1 MRKQLSPPKGDFIS
15 SCNLWRSINPA
26 PGVTA
31 FAHAKLGGS
40 GCCAD
45 QTAQEIFNTVKESF
59 MWCAETWLAL
69 SWFASIHERTLRDT
83 SLKVCMHWWRWSL
96 LDDEKTFHHQQLIIH
111 EDVAH
116 LLEWSTCLSMFA
128 PTTRNGST
136 AIQINFIIDENIFIN
151 TKKYLVTQKIIY
163 DTTWSCCN
171 SNMSMLGGD
180 RGSWFWTLASKK
192 DPLYI

>member
-45 QTAQEIFNTVKESF
+45 QTAQEIFNTVKKSF

-83 SLKVCMHWWRWSL
+83 SLKVWVVYCRRWL
-96 LDDEKTFHHQQLIIH
+96 LDDENFFSSSTMSSSMKT
-111 EDVAH
+111 
-116 LLEWSTCLSMFA
+116 SPTCS
-128 PTTRNGST
+128 NGLRACPCSHRPL
-136 AIQINFIIDENIFIN
+136 AMARLWNQNIFTPAKIFFIN
-151 TKKYLVTQKIIY
+151 QKNI
-163 DTTWSCCN
+163 
-171 SNMSMLGGD
+171 
-180 RGSWFWTLASKK
+180 
-192 DPLYI
+192 